1 MKTKVTKKTS
11 RTSGVAGNSARK
23 PAGAAHV
30 LIAIMLFGF
39 AVTVAFSIDFA
50 YMQLIRTELRT
61 ATDAAAKAGAEALM
75 RTKNT
80 SAAIDAA
87 VLYASLNKV
96 AGQSFQISRSDVVL
110 GQASVASD
118 GLWRF
123 SSGLPPYNAVQV
135 NSKVG
140 GTGVFK
146 AASLFFSKLTG
157 VDSFKTT
164 AKATAAQQSVEI
176 VLCIDRSASM
186 SYNMVGI
193 DYKFAAGNTLLY
205 PADDFP
211 TALWRNICSPPHPT
225 LSRWAIMRGAVDQF
239 LTEAGK
245 LTNPPRTALVTWS
258 SDYTLEYPSL
268 PPRLVYTTTTTNVSL
283 PSVGSFNWPANS
295 NSIQMALTNLGIKP
309 LAGSTQLSDGLDR
322 AVQILTG
329 TGSQVQSNKVVIL
342 FTDGMWKDCRDPQ
355 LAAQDAAAAG
365 VTVHCVSMLTGTQDI
380 LTKVANLTGGR
391 YYPTSDAAG
400 LQKAFRE
407 LAQTIPIVLTE

>member
-96 AGQSFQISRSDVVL
+96 AGRSFQISRSDVVL

-123 SSGLPPYNAVQV
+123 SSGLLPYNAVQV

-205 PADDFP
+205 RADDFP

-225 LSRWAIMRGAVDQF
+225 LSRWSVMRGAVDQF

-258 SDYTLEYPSL
+258 SDYTLEYYPSST
-268 PPRLVYTTTTTNVSL
+268 YTTTSTNISL
-283 PSVGSFNWPANS
+283 PTASGFSWPANS
-295 NSIQMALTNLGIKP
+295 NSIQMALTTLGNKP
-309 LAGSTQLSDGLDR
+309 LAGFTKLSDGLDL

>member
-1 MKTKVTKKTS
+1 MKKELAKKS
-11 RTSGVAGNSARK
+11 GSMVRTTENAVRQRS
-23 PAGAAHV
+23 GAAHV
-30 LIAIMLFGF
+30 LIALMLFGF
-39 AVTVAFSIDFA
+39 AMTVAFSIDFA

-87 VLYASLNKV
+87 VQYASLNKV
-96 AGQSFQISRSDVVL
+96 AGRSFQISRSDVLL
-110 GQASVASD
+110 GQATVGSD

-123 SSGLPPYNAVQV
+123 NDGQLPYNSVRV
-135 NSKVG
+135 NSRVG
-140 GTGVFK
+140 GTGVFG
-146 AASLFFSKLTG
+146 SVPLFFQKLTG
-157 VDSFKTT
+157 GNGFKTSSR
-164 AKATAAQQSVEI
+164 ATAAQQSVEI

-193 DYKFAAGNTLLY
+193 DYRFSAGNPLLY
-205 PADDFP
+205 ANSYYP

-225 LSRWAIMRGAVDQF
+225 QSRWAVLRSAIDQF

-245 LTNPPRTALVTWS
+245 LTNPPRTAVVTWS
-258 SDYTLEYPSL
+258 SDYKLEYYPFST
-268 PPRLVYTTTTTNVSL
+268 YTTTSTDVSL
-283 PSVGSFNWPANS
+283 PSASSFNWTANS
-295 NSIQMALTNLGIKP
+295 NSIQMALTNLGNKP
-309 LAGSTQLSDGLDR
+309 LAGATRLSDGLDR
-322 AVQILTG
+322 AVQVLTG

-342 FTDGMWKDCRDPQ
+342 ITDGMWGECRDPQ
-355 LAAQDAAAAG
+355 LAAQDAAALG

-391 YYPTSDAAG
+391 YYPTADSTG
-400 LQKAFRE
+400 LQTAFRE